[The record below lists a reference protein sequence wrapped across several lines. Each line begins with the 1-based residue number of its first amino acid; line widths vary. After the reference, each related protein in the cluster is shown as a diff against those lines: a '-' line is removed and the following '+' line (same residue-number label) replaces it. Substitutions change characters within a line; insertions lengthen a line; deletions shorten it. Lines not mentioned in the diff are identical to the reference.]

1 MISLMKWVPCCPAV
15 ITFAV
20 AVVLCSSESAMGAPF
35 QNLDFESAVIGKPTG
50 DVLPASQAMPGW
62 TSNGFFAVGG
72 VPDLFY
78 DTISTGGTIVSLED
92 GLDPYFHFHPIQG
105 SYSALLQSGDPR
117 YEPVAWISQTGD
129 VPSNANSLMFSTDSA
144 WASSLAA
151 SLNGTVI
158 PMSLYSVGPVIDSN
172 LGPVETFIG
181 DTRQF
186 TGQGNVELRFTGSGG
201 LDAIQFSS
209 LIVPEPSMLVLLS
222 IGILSLAAYFRPSCS
237 HVARLTAL
245 RG

>member
-1 MISLMKWVPCCPAV
+1 MISLMKWVPCRPAL
-15 ITFAV
+15 IALAV
-20 AVVLCSSESAMGAPF
+20 AVIICGPKMGVASPF
-35 QNLDFESAVIGKPTG
+35 QDLDFESAVIGTPVYGT
-50 DVLPASQAMPGW
+50 LPAAQAMPGW
-62 TSNGFFAVGG
+62 ASDGFSVYDWPPYNGASY
-72 VPDLFY
+72 VPY

-181 DTRQF
+181 DIRQF

-209 LIVPEPSMLVLLS
+209 IIVPEPSMLVLLS
-222 IGILSLAAYFRPSCS
+222 IGILSLAGCCWQR
-237 HVARLTAL
+237 RM
-245 RG
+245 